1 MSQFI
6 FLIPTLSVLAGA
18 LVLMFMSMSE
28 KNCVKANTIV
38 SSIFLIIA
46 LVFSL
51 INVNTSFSV
60 QPYSEY
66 LHNFLTFDSFSN
78 FFGILLILGT
88 LLTLLIGESYLR
100 NRDYFKG
107 EFFSIILFALF
118 GMLVLTQA
126 NELITAFVAL
136 EIASFS
142 VYILVAY
149 NQDNSKR
156 VEAIFKYLVLG
167 AFVGAFFLLG
177 VVLIYGATATTN
189 LYLIAN
195 FIQESQSADLALVYI
210 GVALVLFIFLFKIAA
225 FPFQSWLL
233 DVYHGASTIVTAY
246 MASVFKIATFA
257 FFIRFIVDYSASII
271 DFYDPLFIVVIVL
284 TLIIGTYIALAQNI
298 VKRMLAASSIVHTG
312 YILLAILA
320 ITYET
325 NKIVNMEAVHSLLF
339 YLVAYLLTALGAFGT
354 LSYIN
359 SKNIIR
365 NSFDDFKGLG
375 KEKPFLA
382 LLMTIFALSL
392 AGIPGTVGFMAKVYV
407 FTETIHAGYIYLAI
421 FAIIASI
428 ISIYYYFRLIA
439 VMYFYPAIDD
449 CIADEKA
456 FNEKSVSTYALS
468 FLAILVIL
476 TGIGS
481 AIIFFIPSISIDSI
495 TASIQIAISSL
506 FIR

>member
-142 VYILVAY
+142 VYISIVVFGNVFDSEKSVLV
-149 NQDNSKR
+149 NSNLP
-156 VEAIFKYLVLG
+156 VFK
-167 AFVGAFFLLG
+167 
-177 VVLIYGATATTN
+177 I
-189 LYLIAN
+189 
-195 FIQESQSADLALVYI
+195 
-210 GVALVLFIFLFKIAA
+210 FKIA
-225 FPFQSWLL
+225 FEYTITG
-233 DVYHGASTIVTAY
+233 VY
-246 MASVFKIATFA
+246 
-257 FFIRFIVDYSASII
+257 
-271 DFYDPLFIVVIVL
+271 
-284 TLIIGTYIALAQNI
+284 
-298 VKRMLAASSIVHTG
+298 
-312 YILLAILA
+312 
-320 ITYET
+320 
-325 NKIVNMEAVHSLLF
+325 
-339 YLVAYLLTALGAFGT
+339 
-354 LSYIN
+354 
-359 SKNIIR
+359 
-365 NSFDDFKGLG
+365 
-375 KEKPFLA
+375 
-382 LLMTIFALSL
+382 
-392 AGIPGTVGFMAKVYV
+392 
-407 FTETIHAGYIYLAI
+407 
-421 FAIIASI
+421 
-428 ISIYYYFRLIA
+428 
-439 VMYFYPAIDD
+439 
-449 CIADEKA
+449 
-456 FNEKSVSTYALS
+456 
-468 FLAILVIL
+468 
-476 TGIGS
+476 
-481 AIIFFIPSISIDSI
+481 
-495 TASIQIAISSL
+495 
-506 FIR
+506 